1 MCPLTDWTQIAK
13 VEQLAESHTLAEKTG
28 LGTNN
33 LHKFVEQMFSGPYT
47 PYSNRLLAGDYMR
60 DDPLFQID
68 LALKDCRHMLHLAES
83 TGTVMG
89 NLQVVMQHLEAVKA
103 ERGEK
108 GDFAAVYGAVR
119 KESGLPFDNRD
130 GSA

>member
-1 MCPLTDWTQIAK
+1 MQ

-28 LGTNN
+28 LGTNT
-33 LHKFVEQMFSGPYT
+33 LHKFIEQVFPGPYT
-47 PYSNRLLAGDYMR
+47 AYSNRLITGDYMR

-68 LALKDCRHMLHLAES
+68 IALKDCRHMLHLAENS
-83 TGTVMG
+83 GTIVG
-89 NLQVVMQHLEAVKA
+89 NIQVVKQHLEAVRA

-130 GSA
+130 EGA